1 MIATIICASVA
12 ATVGFLAG
20 SLWGGIGMINK
31 LEDSVATGEEYKRRL
46 NRILET
52 ERPDVE
58 GHPKLVMI
66 YDVAK
71 GARV

>member
-12 ATVGFLAG
+12 AAVGFLAG

-31 LEDSVATGEEYKRRL
+31 LEDSEATGEEYKRRL

-58 GHPKLVMI
+58 AHPKLAMI